1 MRLLLTNDDGIFAP
15 GLEALLA
22 AARPLGETVVVA
34 PAEAHS
40 GCGHR
45 VTTDAA
51 IQVEEVAPGRF
62 AVAGTPADCVR
73 LAVHRLAPRTGWVLS
88 GINAGANLGA
98 DTYVSGTVAAVREA
112 VLHGWPGIALSQ
124 YRRKDR
130 PFDWETAARRAGR
143 VLRELLAR
151 PWQPGTLWNVNLPHL
166 DPGAPEP
173 DLVFCDLDPSPLPL
187 SYRQDG
193 DAFHYNGDY
202 HGRPRQPGADVA
214 VCFGGQIAVT
224 QLRLG

>member
-88 GINAGANLGA
+88 GINAGGNLGA

-124 YRRKDR
+124 YRRKGLAV
-130 PFDWETAARRAGR
+130 DWQRSAGWL
-143 VLRELLAR
+143 VPLLRELLDR
-151 PWQPGTLWNVNLPHL
+151 PRRAGVFYNVNLPHL
-166 DPGAPEP
+166 GADAADPEVVGCPLAPG
-173 DLVFCDLDPSPLPL
+173 PLPL
-187 SYRQDG
+187 SFREEG
-193 DAFHYNGDY
+193 ELLHYNGDY
-202 HGRPRQPGADVA
+202 HQRRRDKGTDVD
-214 VCFGGQIAVT
+214 VCFGGKIAVT
-224 QLRLG
+224 ELALF